1 MYARKSSKAVSRHF
15 LADAPI
21 LPFLYATSTVRRGY
35 ATDGPAYHIT
45 SQEEVE
51 AEPQIIRK
59 HLANPRRDPVVIRR
73 PRKDPTLSERRSLAS
88 SRPKGK
94 KMERIPFEGSTG
106 SANPDERFENTTMT
120 PRELRIFEEL
130 FRQGVKT
137 KPDESK
143 KQFISRTQHEFPDL
157 LQPLAEEAEH
167 MRQQAALEA
176 RAEDPKKLSK
186 REDFEIKDK
195 QSRQIK
201 KRMDE
206 AQTDV
211 ELFQVLESEVFSRVR
226 GLGEDGP
233 IDSAKYAA
241 LPALLQHYIS
251 LIEKHYP
258 GSPLG
263 MVLLPE
269 LRKLGPSAFAL
280 GASTGLYNQHMR
292 MLWEKYTDVDGIVD
306 ILTEMDKEVFSFNDD
321 TLELLDQM
329 FEHAASARRGYLGP
343 GRRALWSTD
352 RKERALEKLRKWRAI
367 AGERSET
374 AALREA
380 RKQQEILEHDEI
392 EQDATQRHAVA
403 A

>member
-1 MYARKSSKAVSRHF
+1 MNACKLSRAVSRPL
-15 LADAPI
+15 LADARAPI
-21 LPFLYATSTVRRGY
+21 LPFLYATRTIARSY
-35 ATDGPAYHIT
+35 ATEGPGYHIT
-45 SQEEVE
+45 SQEEVD
-51 AEPQIIRK
+51 AELRAIKERWSSPSKKQS
-59 HLANPRRDPVVIRR
+59 LGD
-73 PRKDPTLSERRSLAS
+73 RRSLAR
-88 SRPKGK
+88 SRPKGT

-120 PRELRIFEEL
+120 PRELRVFEEL

-143 KQFISRTQHEFPDL
+143 KQFISRTQHEFPEL
-157 LQPLAEEAEH
+157 LQPLAEEAED
-167 MRQQAALEA
+167 MRQQAALQA
-176 RAEDPKKLSK
+176 RAEKLNKKHSK

-226 GLGEDGP
+226 GLGADGP

-241 LPALLQHYIS
+241 LPALLQHYVS
-251 LIEKHYP
+251 LIEKHFP

-263 MVLLPE
+263 LVLLPE

-292 MLWEKYTDVDGIVD
+292 MLWQKYTDVDGIVD
-306 ILTEMDKEVFSFNDD
+306 VLAEMDKEVFSFNDD

-329 FEHAASARRGYLGP
+329 FVHAGAARRGDLGP

-352 RKERALEKLRKWRAI
+352 RKERALEKLRKWRTI
-367 AGERSET
+367 AGERSEA

-380 RKQQEILEHDEI
+380 RKQQEVFEHDEI
-392 EQDATQRHAVA
+392 EQGAAQGRAVA

>member
-1 MYARKSSKAVSRHF
+1 MYARKLSSAVSRPK
-15 LADAPI
+15 LADACAPI
-21 LPFLYATSTVRRGY
+21 LPFLYATRTIRRSY
-35 ATDGPAYHIT
+35 ASDGPGYHIT
-45 SQEEVE
+45 SQEEVD
-51 AEPQIIRK
+51 AELQAIKERWSSPSRK
-59 HLANPRRDPVVIRR
+59 Q
-73 PRKDPTLSERRSLAS
+73 TLSEGRSLAR
-88 SRPKGK
+88 SRPKGAK
-94 KMERIPFEGSTG
+94 VDRIPFEGSTG

-120 PRELRIFEEL
+120 PRELRVFEEL

-143 KQFISRTQHEFPDL
+143 KQFINRTQHEFPEL
-157 LQPLAEEAEH
+157 LQPLAEEAED

-176 RAEDPKKLSK
+176 QAEKLEKEQSK

-211 ELFQVLESEVFSRVR
+211 ELFQILESEVFSRVR
-226 GLGEDGP
+226 GIGADGP
-233 IDSAKYAA
+233 IDPAKYAA
-241 LPALLQHYIS
+241 LPALLQHYVS
-251 LIEKHYP
+251 LIEKYFP

-263 MVLLPE
+263 LVLLPE

-292 MLWEKYTDVDGIVD
+292 MLWQKYTDVDGIVG
-306 ILTEMDKEVFSFNDD
+306 ILAEMDKAVFSFNND

-329 FEHAASARRGYLGP
+329 FVHAGAARRGELGS

-352 RKERALEKLRKWRAI
+352 RKERALEKLWRWRTI
-367 AGERSET
+367 AGERSEA

-380 RKQQEILEHDEI
+380 QKQQEVSEHDEV
-392 EQDATQRHAVA
+392 EQDAMQRHAVA